1 MMLKIIR
8 CVEPVGSI
16 VDQDN
21 FLSDYVAYYI
31 DSIAHFRVSEMNGK
45 FLCICISL
53 FSIILKY
60 FWRNKRVNNFRYL
73 FDYS

>member
-21 FLSDYVAYYI
+21 FLSDYIAYYI
-31 DSIAHFRVSEMNGK
+31 DSIARV
-45 FLCICISL
+45 CVIA
-53 FSIILKY
+53 
-60 FWRNKRVNNFRYL
+60 
-73 FDYS
+73 